1 MRGHIASKWGKYYI
15 VVDMTDE
22 SGKRKRKWF
31 SGPDKS
37 GYLKKRDAEKALP
50 EILNSINKGT
60 YVETKKDLTLG
71 TIMEEWLEDKKTEV
85 KHGTWKSYAW
95 LVNNHII
102 PKLGKTQM
110 AKLKPEHLHKFY
122 HETLLKEAK
131 LSVGSI
137 KKIHVILMDALN
149 RAVQWGKI
157 SQNVATVV
165 KLPQGKKAKFQ
176 VWNEEHL
183 RIFLEAAADD
193 QYFMAFELAA
203 STGMRKSEILGLA
216 REDVDLT
223 TKIVSV
229 RQAYTLAEDGYDL
242 DDTKNDSSIRSIAL
256 FPKTVELL
264 EQHLEKQQ
272 AEQNTLKHLYDD
284 HGLVIQTTKGTP
296 VNQRNLMR
304 NYYRI
309 IKKIQK
315 VHPDFP
321 KIRFHDLRHTHA
333 TLLLKAGI
341 HPKIVQERLGHS
353 SINVTLDT
361 YSHVLPNLQEAV
373 LRNVGDSITGQQN
386 EEKKPLYLDKG

>member
-15 VVDMTDE
+15 VVDITDE
-22 SGKRKRKWF
+22 SGKRKKKWF

-37 GYLKKRDAEKALP
+37 GYLRKRDAEKALP
-50 EILNSINKGT
+50 DILSSLNKGT
-60 YVETKKDLTLG
+60 YVETKKDLTFG
-71 TIMEEWLEDKKTEV
+71 TIMKEWLEDKKTEV

-122 HETLLKEAK
+122 HVTLLKEAK

-137 KKIHVILMDALN
+137 KKVHVIIMDALN

-157 SQNVATVV
+157 PQNVATTV
-165 KLPQGKKAKFQ
+165 KLPQGKKVKFQ
-176 VWNEEHL
+176 VWNEYQL
-183 RIFLEAAADD
+183 RTFLDAAAND
-193 QYFMAFELAA
+193 QYFIAFELAA
-203 STGMRKSEILGLA
+203 STGMRKSEILGLL
-216 REDVDLT
+216 REDVDLN
-223 TKIVSV
+223 TKIISV
-229 RQAYTLAEDGYDL
+229 RQAYTISENGYDF
-242 DDTKNDSSIRSIAL
+242 DDTKSDSSERSISL
-256 FPKTVELL
+256 FPNTVELL
-264 EQHLEKQQ
+264 KQHFEKQN
-272 AEQNTLKHLYDD
+272 EQKNELKKIYTDY
-284 HGLVIQTTKGTP
+284 GLVVQTAKGTP

-309 IKKIQK
+309 VKEIQNE
-315 VHPDFP
+315 HPDFP

-361 YSHVLPNLQEAV
+361 YSHVLPNMQEAV
-373 LRNVGDSITGQQN
+373 LRSIGNSITGTKIEAEN
-386 EEKKPLYLDKG
+386 PLYLDKG